1 MLPSH
6 RRGFE
11 DILRCRTPAM
21 WGHVFECNHCGRLQY
36 AYHSCRNRS
45 CPKCHKSDTQAWLQ
59 GRQKELLP
67 VPYYHVIFTLPHEL
81 RGFTRLHQQ
90 DVYGLLIKSAA
101 DSIIKLAADPRY
113 VGSRVGVMA
122 VLHTWG
128 SNLSYHP
135 HVHCLVTG
143 GGLSPDGQTWMP
155 ARDNYLVPVNA
166 LSRLFRGIFLDR
178 IRRQFEDIHLPES
191 IWQKD
196 WIVHC
201 KPAVQGTRTVLNYL
215 ARYIH
220 RVAITNSRIISAD
233 NGKVTFRY
241 KDSSGAQIKTM
252 TVSTEEFIR
261 RFLQHVLPAGVHKVR
276 YYGLWSS
283 SNRKH
288 LRKMQQILTQPGNNQ
303 QVRLEE
309 DMDVEVPPPSEA
321 RPCPHCQKGH
331 AHLDRAS
338 TPPTES
344 TTMRQLTLI
353 SSTIKS
359 NPKHEP
365 SVYMTIPVHL
375 SSEKMPHIGHRS
387 HLISHRSFPIDQPI
401 PPRAR
406 SNRTNP
412 SADHR

>member
-1 MLPSH
+1 MIAVVEVADVFRRYGTEYLQKFGERMLPSH
-6 RRGFE
+6 RRAFK

-21 WGHVFECNHCGRLQY
+21 GGHVFECNHCGRLQY

-45 CPKCHKSDTQAWLQ
+45 CPKCYKSDTQAWLQ

-113 VGSRVGVMA
+113 VGCRVGVMA

-143 GGLSPDGQTWMP
+143 GGLSPDGQAWMP
-155 ARDNYLVPVNA
+155 ARDNYLVPVKA

-196 WIVHC
+196 WVVHC

-241 KDSSGAQIKTM
+241 KDSKSGAQTKTM
-252 TVSTEEFIR
+252 TVSAEEFIR

-288 LRKMQQILTQPGNNQ
+288 LRKMQQILTQPGNDPQ
-303 QVRLEE
+303 EGFEE
-309 DMDVEVPPPSEA
+309 DMDAEVSAPLEP
-321 RPCPHCQKGH
+321 RPCPHCRKG
-331 AHLDRAS
+331 ALVWIGRLPRQGRG
-338 TPPTES
+338 PP
-344 TTMRQLTLI
+344 
-353 SSTIKS
+353 
-359 NPKHEP
+359 
-365 SVYMTIPVHL
+365 
-375 SSEKMPHIGHRS
+375 
-387 HLISHRSFPIDQPI
+387 
-401 PPRAR
+401 
-406 SNRTNP
+406 
-412 SADHR
+412 